1 MTTPVMQPF
10 TFIWKLV
17 TGILALTG
25 RLLAGIIGTVFVVL
39 GVVLCL
45 TVIGAIAG
53 VPLVLIGILLVL
65 RCLF

>member
-39 GVVLCL
+39 GV
-45 TVIGAIAG
+45 
-53 VPLVLIGILLVL
+53 PLVLIGILLVL